1 MSDSSDLSSQR
12 DQIDKIDQ
20 QILDLL
26 NERNRVSREVI
37 EYKIENQLPVFVAER
52 EEQKSIKFRS
62 MAEARD
68 LDPDW
73 AEDFLRMIMSASRAT
88 QSTHTFPRA
97 TSDPK
102 HILFV
107 GGEGGMGS
115 LYRKVADQSGHHTYS
130 IDKGNWFELE
140 EIAPKLDL
148 AIVTVP
154 INLTVSVIERLSNK
168 LDEKTTLADFTSN
181 KTDTLQAM
189 LDSHSGPVI
198 GLHPMHGPDVP
209 NLSKQLMVVCKG
221 RGPEASDWF
230 REQCKLWGMHVIEA
244 DPGNHDHVMNLVQ
257 GLRHFVALLHGSF
270 MKEYDLDPHQM
281 LDYSS
286 PVYRA
291 ELMMTGRIFAQDAE
305 LYADIVFANKERR
318 ELLVSFFKHHERL
331 ISMVENDDKKGF
343 VREFEAVTD
352 FFGRFATQ
360 ALKESSYLINRLA
373 DRFS

>member
-1 MSDSSDLSSQR
+1 MSDNSDLSSQR
-12 DQIDKIDQ
+12 DQIDKIDR

-26 NERNRVSREVI
+26 KERNKVSRDVI
-37 EYKIENQLPVFVAER
+37 EYKINNQLPVFVAER
-52 EEQKSIKFRS
+52 EEQKSEKFRK
-62 MAEARD
+62 MAEKRE

-97 TSDPK
+97 TPSPK

-154 INLTVSVIERLSNK
+154 INLTISVIERLTNK
-168 LDEKTTLADFTSN
+168 LDDKTILADFTSN
-181 KTDTLQAM
+181 KTEPLQAM
-189 LDSHSGPVI
+189 LNSHSGPVI

-209 NLSKQLMVVCKG
+209 NLSKQLMVVCEG
-221 RGPEASDWF
+221 RDPKASEWF
-230 REQCKLWGMHVIEA
+230 MEQCKLWGMRVVEA

-318 ELLVSFFKHHERL
+318 ELLVSFFKHHQRL
-331 ISMVENDDKKGF
+331 IQMVENDDKKGF
-343 VREFEAVTD
+343 VKEFEAVTD

-360 ALKESSYLINRLA
+360 ALKESGYLINRLA